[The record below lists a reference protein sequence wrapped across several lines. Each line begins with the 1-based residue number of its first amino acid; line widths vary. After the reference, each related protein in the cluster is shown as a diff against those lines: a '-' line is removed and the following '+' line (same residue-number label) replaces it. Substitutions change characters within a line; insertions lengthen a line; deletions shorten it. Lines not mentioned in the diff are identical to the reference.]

1 MDKSAKYKKVFS
13 DLSRYFQ
20 GYRISKVG
28 KMSIIASTLSNE
40 FPEWIFC
47 GFYRLISKELLEIG
61 PYQSSIVPCGH
72 IKFSNGVCGKSA
84 REKQSIVV
92 DNVNNFTGYISCD
105 DQTVSEVVVPVISE
119 NELFAVLDIDG
130 RIEGQFDQVD
140 VKYLEQIVKY
150 LK

>member
-1 MDKSAKYKKVFS
+1 MDKSAKYKKVIS

-105 DQTVSEVVVPVISE
+105 DQTVSEVVVPVIYE
-119 NELFAVLDIDG
+119 NELIAVLDIDG
-130 RIEGQFDQVD
+130 RIEGEFVQLD

>member
-1 MDKSAKYKKVFS
+1 MDKSTKYKKAIN
-13 DLSRYFQ
+13 DLNRYFQ
-20 GYRISKVG
+20 GYTISKIG
-28 KMSIIASTLSNE
+28 RMSIIASTLSNE

-47 GFYRLISKELLEIG
+47 GFYRVVSEELLEIG

-84 REKQSIVV
+84 REERSIVV

-119 NELFAVLDIDG
+119 NELIAVLDIDG
-130 RIEGQFDQVD
+130 RTEGQFDQVD
-140 VKYLEQIVKY
+140 KKHLEQIVKY